1 MIACLFMK
9 SDFNGNIVFVSFR
22 FVFFFPKIIGIFD
35 FRYRLH
41 EYYHLISTIKK
52 KTPRLEVHK
61 EFLKFAVLNQN
72 SYGAFSLTW
81 PASVCKFIGTKESV
95 YIRKEFNSHRTASEH
110 QHGRHFIVL
119 EHQYGRR
126 DVM

>member
-1 MIACLFMK
+1 MIAYLFIK
-9 SDFNGNIVFVSFR
+9 SDVKGNIGFVSF
-22 FVFFFPKIIGIFD
+22 VFFLPENH
-35 FRYRLH
+35 RYRLH
-41 EYYHLISTIKK
+41 VYCHLLSTIK

-61 EFLKFAVLNQN
+61 EFLKFAVLNHN
-72 SYGAFSLTW
+72 SYRAFSLTW
-81 PASVCKFIGTKESV
+81 PASVCKFIRTKESV

-119 EHQYGRR
+119 EHQYGRC